1 MSFGPDTTEALRF
14 VKGSILSY
22 GSILGIPI
30 TKSLLQA
37 AKLAHSCYQAD
48 LEVKRKLKEDKE
60 KTKLLKQSEDAKK
73 QALQVKRNILASIQ
87 QVSNLILDT
96 ILLKI
101 KAGVCYFL
109 SNFYFFTK

>member
-1 MSFGPDTTEALRF
+1 M
-14 VKGSILSY
+14 
-22 GSILGIPI
+22 
-30 TKSLLQA
+30 QA

-48 LEVKRKLKEDKE
+48 LEVKRKWKEDEE
-60 KTKLLKQSEDAKK
+60 KAKLWKQSEDAKK
-73 QALQVKRNILASIQ
+73 QALQDERNILASIR

-109 SNFYFFTK
+109 SNFCSFTKW